1 VVRHAPMVA
10 RPGAPWSPRPLVHCR
25 PMTSLGRTFSMPA
38 FLVAVV
44 AGGLWIA
51 PAASAVSGG
60 NDAKIAA
67 AGALVA
73 SDLPSAWSQHKRDTS
88 SDKAT
93 AAAAAKIPSCKA
105 YRSFRQS
112 VDSVKRSRVESPDF
126 ELGQST
132 FNNTV
137 NVFAS
142 EKSASQALAM
152 FGSSSIATCTDK
164 LFTVLFRQQVSSDKK
179 TAAQVKGIAV
189 DVQPYDITN
198 YGDDT
203 VAYEGS
209 ATVTFKDG
217 TTLQIGL
224 GNTAVRVG
232 RAVSDYSYT
241 LFEQDAVDALSPA
254 VEASIARLQ
263 AAL

>member
-1 VVRHAPMVA
+1 MTNLARKFSAPV
-10 RPGAPWSPRPLVHCR
+10 L
-25 PMTSLGRTFSMPA
+25 
-38 FLVAVV
+38 LVAVA
-44 AGGLWIA
+44 AGALSVA
-51 PAASAVSGG
+51 PAASAASS
-60 NDAKIAA
+60 NDAKIAQ
-67 AGALVA
+67 AGVLVS
-73 SDLPSAWSQHKRDTS
+73 SDLPTTWSQHKRDTS

-112 VDSVKRSRVESPDF
+112 LDSVKRSRAESPDF
-126 ELGQST
+126 ELGQSS

-137 NVFAS
+137 NVFAN
-142 EKSASQALAM
+142 EKSASRALAM

-164 LFTVLFRQQVSSDKK
+164 LFTVLFQKQVASDKK
-179 TAAQVKGIAV
+179 TAAQVQGIEV

-254 VEASIARLQ
+254 VEKSIARLQ

>member
-1 VVRHAPMVA
+1 MTHFRKLGLLALSVAAGTGALCVTAP
-10 RPGAPWSPRPLVHCR
+10 
-25 PMTSLGRTFSMPA
+25 
-38 FLVAVV
+38 V
-44 AGGLWIA
+44 AG
-51 PAASAVSGG
+51 AASGG
-60 NDAKIAA
+60 GDAKIAK
-67 AGALVA
+67 AGVLVA
-73 SDLPSAWSQHKRDTS
+73 SDLPATWSEHKRDTS
-88 SDKAT
+88 SDNA
-93 AAAAAKIPSCKA
+93 ADAAAAKIPSCKA

-112 VDSVKRSRVESPDF
+112 LEAVKRSRVQSPDF

-142 EKSASQALAM
+142 EKSADKVLTT
-152 FGSSSIATCTDK
+152 FGGSTIATCTEK
-164 LFTVLFRQQVSSDKK
+164 LFTALLRQQIASDKK
-179 TAAQVKGIAV
+179 TAAQVKGIEV
-189 DVQPYDITN
+189 VVEPYDVTN

-209 ATVTFKDG
+209 ATVTLKDG
-217 TTLQIGL
+217 TTINIGL

-241 LFEQDAVDALSPA
+241 VFDQAAVDALSPA
-254 VEASIARLQ
+254 VEKSIARLQ